1 MNRWNIIV
9 VRTVYKF
16 TFNLHPRHHPSPLA
30 NRTYFYF
37 FLLLPFYYFSYR
49 KSAALNRF
57 KLKKKRVSSERIR
70 RNDAAHAR
78 ARARRANGWLRK
90 KDWKRARKRTGS
102 GRPACLPASTRQIK
116 GELLKRTRNHS
127 ATLAFIVVSVDNRA
141 FRLVDRHKGV
151 AVRLAGCPD
160 PYLDRNR
167 GTRER
172 EKKKLCR

>member
-1 MNRWNIIV
+1 M
-9 VRTVYKF
+9 
-16 TFNLHPRHHPSPLA
+16 
-30 NRTYFYF
+30 
-37 FLLLPFYYFSYR
+37 
-49 KSAALNRF
+49 
-57 KLKKKRVSSERIR
+57 
-70 RNDAAHAR
+70 
-78 ARARRANGWLRK
+78 RK

-172 EKKKLCR
+172 ERRKNSVGSYSQSSEAFLFFPSSPVRKPRGFDRLENPRHVSSPSLSSSTLNEKFIFKVPFLRIVISITRDR